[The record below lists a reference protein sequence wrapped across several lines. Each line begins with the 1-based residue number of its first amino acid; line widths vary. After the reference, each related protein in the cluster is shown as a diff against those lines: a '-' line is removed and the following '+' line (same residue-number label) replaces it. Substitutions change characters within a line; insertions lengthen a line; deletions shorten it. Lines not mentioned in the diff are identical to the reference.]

1 MISNMHHSAARTC
14 FFAVLFALFGNTS
27 LLHAEAVQTEAL
39 QTENLQAADLQVEE
53 VQKPQYPETIAV
65 LQMLYGGEVRARY
78 RYLEFAKVAKA
89 DGHDNI
95 AYLFKAIAHSEA
107 VHEKNFKGIL
117 EKLGTT
123 AANVDLSSIKIS
135 TTKENLKY
143 ATEVELSEIDTEY
156 PRYIQRVGPEK
167 HPEAI
172 EFINY
177 AWEAERQHRE
187 LIKEIQSGT
196 GMFFSMLLEHF
207 RKDDSVYY
215 VNQNCGATVTELPLD
230 DCPICHKPLDTYTV
244 VPAP

>member
-1 MISNMHHSAARTC
+1 MNSKVWESSAC
-14 FFAVLFALFGNTS
+14 LWLFAALFG
-27 LLHAEAVQTEAL
+27 LFGHIAP
-39 QTENLQAADLQVEE
+39 LQAEEAETEKLQSAELQPEE
-53 VQKPQYPETIAV
+53 SKKPQYPETIAV

-89 DGHDNI
+89 DGHENI

-107 VHEKNFKGIL
+107 VHEKNFSRIL
-117 EKLGTT
+117 ESLGTK
-123 AANVDLSSIKIS
+123 AATVDLSSIKIE

-156 PRYIQRVGPEK
+156 PRYIHRVSPEK
-167 HPEAI
+167 HLVALEY
-172 EFINY
+172 INY

-207 RKDDSVYY
+207 RKNDSTYY

-230 DCPICHKPLDTYTV
+230 RCPICHKPLDTYIV

>member
-1 MISNMHHSAARTC
+1 MRHCTVRTW
-14 FFAVLFALFGNTS
+14 FFAVLFALFGNAC
-27 LLHAEAVQTEAL
+27 LLQAEAL
-39 QTENLQAADLQVEE
+39 QTEALPAENLQATDLQVEE
-53 VQKPQYPETIAV
+53 LQKPQYPETIAV

-107 VHEKNFKGIL
+107 VHEKNFKRIL
-117 EKLGTT
+117 ETLGSK
-123 AANVDLSSIKIS
+123 AAHVDLSSIKVS

-156 PRYIQRVGPEK
+156 PRYIQRVGPEQHAESLK
-167 HPEAI
+167 Y
-172 EFINY
+172 INY
-177 AWEAERQHRE
+177 AWEAERQHRA
-187 LIKEIQSGT
+187 LIKEIQGGT

-207 RKDDSVYY
+207 RKEDSVYY
-215 VNQNCGATVTELPLD
+215 VNQNCGATVTELPLE
-230 DCPICHKPLDTYTV
+230 DCPICHEPLDTYTV